1 MVQIQLNSNNQNMDM
16 VVSING
22 VAGGFIMG
30 NPVKMDDL
38 GVPPRIGNLYIAMEN
53 DVSMFSKGH
62 FL

>member
-1 MVQIQLNSNNQNMDM
+1 MDM

-53 DVSMFSKGH
+53 ENLESMIDQDKNPKADDFP
-62 FL
+62 